1 MESAAAL
8 ERITAR
14 LRSKGFHRVEAVLA
28 SEFQTHNGGR
38 STYCGY
44 RVRAKAKVRVRAR
57 AVGRCAYYPG
67 ALGH

>member
-1 MESAAAL
+1 VESAAAL

-38 STYCGY
+38 ST
-44 RVRAKAKVRVRAR
+44 AR
-57 AVGRCAYYPG
+57 TVDIG
-67 ALGH
+67 LGLRLRLGLGLEQ